1 MVRQHLHISLDLS
14 YFPAG
19 LLLSAVVPIKT
30 RSLSKGCFALHLELP
45 FSDFT
50 EVMSAPNKT
59 KTKGRKGKSSDG
71 IPSNLE
77 AQASS
82 PAAPPTSAAPR
93 TPTTPQP
100 PSLPAAAAAPSQLTK
115 DKDQV
120 QLFGFKCSVLKLK
133 AQMPTPQRAG
143 PVQQRTGTPRPQQPK
158 SKTKTAVQQ
167 QQQQPQSPATP
178 KETIRT
184 QQKAASMPQQQQQ
197 GLKDQALAA
206 QHQSNPT
213 AQHKASPR
221 PNQVSHKAA
230 EGVAQVIICSLTC
243 IWNRGYLLSDFTS
256 ICFFSTRRQRLP
268 N

>member
-1 MVRQHLHISLDLS
+1 MLPEQLVRQHLHISLDLS
-14 YFPAG
+14 YFLTG

-30 RSLSKGCFALHLELP
+30 RSLSKSCFAPCLELP

-50 EVMSAPNKT
+50 KVMSAPNKT
-59 KTKGRKGKSSDG
+59 KTKGRKGKSLDG

-77 AQASS
+77 VQASS

-178 KETIRT
+178 KETIRP
-184 QQKAASMPQQQQQ
+184 QQKAVSTPQQQQQ
-197 GLKDQALAA
+197 QQALKDQTPAA
-206 QHQSNPT
+206 QHQIQSIPS

-230 EGVAQVIICSLTC
+230 GGVAQVIIV
-243 IWNRGYLLSDFTS
+243 
-256 ICFFSTRRQRLP
+256 
-268 N
+268 

>member
-1 MVRQHLHISLDLS
+1 MLPEQLVRQHLHISLDLS

-19 LLLSAVVPIKT
+19 LLLSAVVPTKT

-59 KTKGRKGKSSDG
+59 KTKGRKGKSTDV

-82 PAAPPTSAAPR
+82 PAAPTSTAPR

-120 QLFGFKCSVLKLK
+120 QLFCFLN
-133 AQMPTPQRAG
+133 AQ
-143 PVQQRTGTPRPQQPK
+143 
-158 SKTKTAVQQ
+158 
-167 QQQQPQSPATP
+167 
-178 KETIRT
+178 
-184 QQKAASMPQQQQQ
+184 
-197 GLKDQALAA
+197 
-206 QHQSNPT
+206 
-213 AQHKASPR
+213 
-221 PNQVSHKAA
+221 
-230 EGVAQVIICSLTC
+230 
-243 IWNRGYLLSDFTS
+243 F
-256 ICFFSTRRQRLP
+256 
-268 N
+268 

>member
-1 MVRQHLHISLDLS
+1 MLPEQLVRQHLPISLDLS
-14 YFPAG
+14 YFLTG
-19 LLLSAVVPIKT
+19 FLLSAVVKIKT
-30 RSLSKGCFALHLELP
+30 RSLSKGCFALYLELP

-50 EVMSAPNKT
+50 KVMSAQNKT

-82 PAAPPTSAAPR
+82 PAAPTSGTPR

-120 QLFGFKCSVLKLK
+120 QLFSFKCPVLKLVP
-133 AQMPTPQRAG
+133 QMPTPQRAG

-167 QQQQPQSPATP
+167 QQQQPQSPVTP
-178 KETIRT
+178 KETIRP
-184 QQKAASMPQQQQQ
+184 QQKAVSTPQQQQQ
-197 GLKDQALAA
+197 QQALKDQTPAA
-206 QHQSNPT
+206 QHQIQSIPS

-230 EGVAQVIICSLTC
+230 GGVAQVIIA
-243 IWNRGYLLSDFTS
+243 
-256 ICFFSTRRQRLP
+256 
-268 N
+268 